1 MPEPTKA
8 AIAVPA
14 QDPKKKKPEEKPEE
28 DVKDGAPKKDE
39 EKEGEELVRTLLWLE
54 RIMLTIRAGQSEE
67 DIQLKNELEMLI
79 ERLRVSLGAAARTW
93 SRTNVGCV
101 SRRNQIPSSMALRWR
116 LSGPSSAHRHL
127 P

>member
-1 MPEPTKA
+1 MPDPTKLS
-8 AIAVPA
+8 IPVPSD
-14 QDPKKKKPEEKPEE
+14 DPKKKKQEEKGG
-28 DVKDGAPKKDE
+28 DVQDIAAKKKDE
-39 EKEGEELVRTLLWLE
+39 EKEGEELVRTLLWLG
-54 RIMLTIRAGQSEE
+54 RTMLTIRAGQSEE

-93 SRTNVGCV
+93 SRTNVGCA

>member
-39 EKEGEELVRTLLWLE
+39 EKEGEELVRPLCSTQ
-54 RIMLTIRAGQSEE
+54 RRASHTACDAVRRGFATEE
-67 DIQLKNELEMLI
+67 
-79 ERLRVSLGAAARTW
+79 
-93 SRTNVGCV
+93 
-101 SRRNQIPSSMALRWR
+101 
-116 LSGPSSAHRHL
+116 
-127 P
+127 